1 MSLKHIPL
9 LACALAALTATARAQ
24 FTAAVVPPK
33 AAAKVDTTVKQ
44 DSIRRAT
51 VALAARV
58 TDMRKWVDSAAGVS
72 LPAGDSTTA
81 VASNAS
87 TRDSTRDSTS
97 DTTGAGRS
105 PAQVKDS
112 LARSRD
118 SVTKS
123 RNDRTR
129 TDSATSIATVEVHDS
144 TGLKGPDSAASAQ
157 GSARSHSRGDTKR
170 FSAGATAPATATMLP
185 FLAIAGVT
193 TLLAGLALRRT

>member
-9 LACALAALTATARAQ
+9 LACALAALTATAGAQ

-44 DSIRRAT
+44 DSVRRAT

-87 TRDSTRDSTS
+87 TRDSTR

-144 TGLKGPDSAASAQ
+144 TGLKGPDSVASAQ
-157 GSARSHSRGDTKR
+157 GSASSHARGDTKR